1 MITVRLKADTTYG
14 GMNFPAISAGSAVRL
29 DLVPKVVAVVGA
41 SSNRAKFG
49 NRALRAFRQQGFTV
63 IPIHPHAAE
72 VEGLKAYASVLD
84 VPGTV
89 DMVSLYVPPEVG
101 LRVIEE
107 IARKGIA
114 EVWLNPGAESD
125 ALIARART
133 LQIQP
138 IVACSIMAIGENPY
152 AL

>member
-1 MITVRLKADTTYG
+1 M
-14 GMNFPAISAGSAVRL
+14 S
-29 DLVPKVVAVVGA
+29 KVVAVVGA
-41 SSNRAKFG
+41 SSNRRKFG
-49 NRALRAFRQQGFTV
+49 NRAVRAFQQQGYTV
-63 IPIHPHAAE
+63 VPINPHETE

-84 VPGTV
+84 VPGPV
-89 DMVSLYVPPEVG
+89 DMVSLYVPPEIG
-101 LRVIEE
+101 MLVIEE

-125 ALIARART
+125 ALIARARA

-138 IVACSIMAIGENPY
+138 IVACSMVAIGENPY